1 MNGSL
6 VPKQNDVLMGR
17 GYGTA
22 KPNHYGNF
30 QLRLLALS
38 RAITY
43 SSARKKIKTQ
53 ISREIVCDVQSLSP
67 PGRYLRCLPGT
78 EDQWELA
85 SDADARDKTA
95 QLLRDLVAKVTKCN
109 VNRDVCIANM
119 TKALMKKLRDPTD
132 RIAES
137 PDQDDR
143 NLAET
148 LAHKESRLIAQAKR
162 LNKLQQDLLVSAQ
175 KLCPLSNSQY
185 YSATPNQTQDCHKVL
200 GTSHSL
206 TDQAERMNRLQQDL
220 LVSTQKL
227 CPLSNSHYSSANA
240 RPTPC
245 SSHKVDD
252 SKFMLAGHHL
262 LTDTPRQY
270 PLDNDLSR
278 QQAYSSLSI
287 ARTYQLAQQIDKI
300 DRENRYVLQR
310 SLQDEHNS
318 VTWPT
323 KRPFSATN
331 LELNGDGTG
340 TPLSIIDSFA
350 CPNLPPLP
358 HLPSPKRTKFS
369 STNWNS
375 KSDRYERYSRFLSN
389 RIAHAESNQMSMM
402 QERYNSELFH

>member
-53 ISREIVCDVQSLSP
+53 ISREIVCDVQRLSP
-67 PGRYLRCLPGT
+67 PGRFLRCLPGT

-95 QLLRDLVAKVTKCN
+95 QLLRDLVAKVTKRN

-132 RIAES
+132 RITES

-162 LNKLQQDLLVSAQ
+162 LNKLQQDLLVSTQ
-175 KLCPLSNSQY
+175 KLCPLSNSHY
-185 YSATPNQTQDCHKVL
+185 YSATPNQIQNCRKVL
-200 GTSHSL
+200 TSHSL
-206 TDQAERMNRLQQDL
+206 TDQAKRMNRLQQDL
-220 LVSTQKL
+220 LVSTRL

-240 RPTPC
+240 RPTPD

-262 LTDTPRQY
+262 STDTPRQY

-278 QQAYSSLSI
+278 QQAYSSFSI
-287 ARTYQLAQQIDKI
+287 ARAYQLAQQIDKI
-300 DRENRYVLQR
+300 DRDNRYVLQG

-331 LELNGDGTG
+331 SELNGNGTG
-340 TPLSIIDSFA
+340 TPLDSFA

-375 KSDRYERYSRFLSN
+375 RSDRYERYSRFLSD
-389 RIAHAESNQMSMM
+389 RIANAESNQMSMM
-402 QERYNSELFH
+402 QESYHSGLFH